1 MLDAARRFR
10 YPRRLPRSTFGLQ
23 HIASYFEGASI
34 MGIAHVA
41 RTYRLLHLTT
51 TCRSR
56 RLLSIGY
63 TEPLRCYH
71 LPSTWHRVTFL
82 ASFKARHIRP
92 SVDDT
97 TTYLEDSNMMTFLTA
112 RCWI

>member
-1 MLDAARRFR
+1 
-10 YPRRLPRSTFGLQ
+10 
-23 HIASYFEGASI
+23 
-34 MGIAHVA
+34 
-41 RTYRLLHLTT
+41 
-51 TCRSR
+51 
-56 RLLSIGY
+56 
-63 TEPLRCYH
+63 LRCYH